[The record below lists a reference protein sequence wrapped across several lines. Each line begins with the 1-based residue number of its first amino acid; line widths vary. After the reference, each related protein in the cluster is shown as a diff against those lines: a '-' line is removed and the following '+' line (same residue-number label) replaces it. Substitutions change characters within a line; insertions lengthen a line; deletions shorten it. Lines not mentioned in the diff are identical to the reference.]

1 MDDKLERL
9 SLADT
14 ESATK
19 ASQNGWVTVSNISKS
34 LVAAPHM
41 AKVMLVCVAEMKSLA
56 FRREA
61 AHSVEIL
68 SMAYCIDSNDTL
80 TYHSRAS
87 YQHTPGSS

>member
-14 ESATK
+14 ETATK
-19 ASQNGWVTVSNISKS
+19 ASQNGWMTVSNISKS

-68 SMAYCIDSNDTL
+68 SMNYCIDNDDTL
-80 TYHSRAS
+80 ANYYRAS
-87 YQHTPGSS
+87 YQHTAGSS